1 MSEKRH
7 AVHNGRII
15 DEKDAVLPITLR
27 EVQSNLSVY
36 EALRVIEGH
45 VVHLG
50 DHVRR
55 LEESAAVIHL
65 PLSKV
70 DWQKEIDALIEK
82 DHIVD
87 ATMRILVVGTKEPLW
102 FITWSTLLTY
112 PDSYYREGVDV
123 TTYKGERFLPQCKTG
138 NLLLN
143 YLSREEA
150 SRQGAFE
157 ALLVDDE
164 GLIREGSRSNFYII
178 KGNVLTTAPDD
189 TVLDGVTRISVLRA
203 ARELGYS
210 IEYRRPEKSEI
221 FSSDSSFISSTSMG
235 AMPIKAVDGER
246 CPMDRDKVAAICAL
260 VRKWERE

>member
-1 MSEKRH
+1 MKKVLKSIYLKLAGILNKLPFNNSFKLRGTKLTYKG
-7 AVHNGRII
+7 ARLLKCKFDCNGKNNKII
-15 DEKDAVLPITLR
+15 IEKDALLRRCVFKIDGNNNTVHIGKNTIVNDTEFYLSDNNNNITLGDKTWICGKT
-27 EVQSNLSVY
+27 NLNC
-36 EALRVIEGH
+36 LEG
-45 VVHLG
+45 
-50 DHVRR
+50 
-55 LEESAAVIHL
+55 
-65 PLSKV
+65 
-70 DWQKEIDALIEK
+70 
-82 DHIVD
+82 
-87 ATMRILVVGTKEPLW
+87 
-102 FITWSTLLTY
+102 
-112 PDSYYREGVDV
+112 
-123 TTYKGERFLPQCKTG
+123 TTIKTG
-138 NLLLN
+138 EECLFSSEIVLRT
-143 YLSREEA
+143 SREDA

-210 IEYRRPEKSEI
+210 IEYRRPEIGEI
-221 FSSDSSFISSTSMG
+221 FSADSSFISSTSMG